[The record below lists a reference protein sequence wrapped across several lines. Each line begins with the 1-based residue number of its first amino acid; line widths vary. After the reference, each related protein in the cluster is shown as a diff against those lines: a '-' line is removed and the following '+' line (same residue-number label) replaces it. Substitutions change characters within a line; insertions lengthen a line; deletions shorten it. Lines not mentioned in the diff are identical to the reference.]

1 MTAFGRKQPPRCVL
15 MLSNKKGC
23 HVIILLFA
31 ISCSFSVIQANEQI
45 SGIICT
51 KPSLNINFEEET
63 QVQMLEHDFNAYEA
77 CIIDFAMTANEL
89 VIRHKQI
96 LDVEVAEES
105 WTAENE
111 QEQLALIEETL
122 QIITAQ
128 QEALARAKQDLKD
141 VIAAIVENVPVEVF
155 NQWDV
160 ESKVVEP

>member
-1 MTAFGRKQPPRCVL
+1 
-15 MLSNKKGC
+15 MLRTKKKY
-23 HVIILLFA
+23 HVIMLLSAILFLF
-31 ISCSFSVIQANEQI
+31 SGVQANEQI
-45 SGIICT
+45 SGITCT

-63 QVQMLEHDFNAYEA
+63 QVQMLEHDFKAYEA
-77 CIIDFAMTANEL
+77 CIIDFAMTANEV

-122 QIITAQ
+122 EIITAQ

-141 VIAAIVENVPVEVF
+141 VIAAIVENVPVEIF

-160 ESKVVEP
+160 DSKVTRGDPKGH